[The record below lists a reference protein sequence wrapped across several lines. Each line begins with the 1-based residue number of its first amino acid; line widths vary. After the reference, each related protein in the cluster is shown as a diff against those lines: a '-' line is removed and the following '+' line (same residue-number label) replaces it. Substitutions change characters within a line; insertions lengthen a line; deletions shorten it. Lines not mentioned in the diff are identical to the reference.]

1 MADPT
6 GQLRILG
13 PDDVRRALPMAT
25 AIAAMRG
32 AMAAHAAGAV
42 DQPLRLHLAPA
53 GFGGT
58 TLVKPAAV
66 RADQPALGLKVVS
79 IADGNRARGLPTI
92 TGFVALLDP
101 GTGVP
106 LAIMDGAAVT
116 AVRTAAASAV
126 ATDALAGPDA
136 GDLAIL
142 GTGVQARSHL
152 LAMAEVRRLRRVR
165 VWGRTPERATELVAW
180 AASRGVSVQAVAS
193 AEEAVV
199 GADLVCTTT
208 SSTEPVL
215 QGEWLADGCHVNAVG
230 GFRPADRE
238 LSASAVARAD
248 VVVVDSVEAAAEEAG
263 DLLLAVADGVALPD
277 DPLPSLG
284 EVLLGTAPG
293 RTGSAQVT
301 LYESLGM
308 AVQDVAAAAAALAA
322 ADAAGLGTVVPW

>member
-1 MADPT
+1 MEDHQ
-6 GQLRILG
+6 GRLRILSA
-13 PDDVRRALPMAT
+13 PDVRQALPMAT
-25 AIAAMRG
+25 AIAAVG
-32 AMAAHAAGAV
+32 EAMAAHAAGAV

-58 TLVKPAAV
+58 TLVKPAAM
-66 RADQPALGLKVVS
+66 RGDQAALGLKVVS

-101 GTGVP
+101 GTGRP
-106 LAIMDGAAVT
+106 LAIMDGAEVT

-126 ATDALAGPDA
+126 ATDVLAGPDA

-180 AASRGVSVQAVAS
+180 AASRGVSVQAMATPEDAVA
-193 AEEAVV
+193 

-230 GFRPADRE
+230 AFRPADRE
-238 LSASAVARAD
+238 LAASAVARAD
-248 VVVVDSVEAAAEEAG
+248 VVVVDSVEAADAEAG
-263 DLLLAVADGVALPD
+263 DLLLAVADGVDLPA